1 MKNTLIGASV
11 ILNVVTLLAF
21 VVTFAAHTG
30 QIKALQN
37 KLEDKQDALI
47 TLNSILIEQNK
58 ANDSCMCYTGQ
69 QERINKIRERM
80 KKQEKF
86 DKSK

>member
-58 ANDSCMCYTGQ
+58 ANDSCMCYTG
-69 QERINKIRERM
+69 EKKRVTDIRERM